1 MPTTHG
7 RSASPSRSQ
16 WTALTTG
23 QVPIVGLLL
32 VHQRT
37 CRFEKGCGFP
47 APDVTSAGRSD
58 LYNPLV
64 SGIARASDLC
74 PGANQRPGSE
84 SLLKL
89 AYQTATRE
97 TLTANSQLANTPAY
111 V

>member
-37 CRFEKGCGFP
+37 CPFEKALP
-47 APDVTSAGRSD
+47 RRMSQA
-58 LYNPLV
+58 LV
-64 SGIARASDLC
+64 GAISTIHSSVASHAHQTC
-74 PGANQRPGSE
+74 APGANQRPGSE

-89 AYQTATRE
+89 AYQTATR
-97 TLTANSQLANTPAY
+97 
-111 V
+111 